1 MERQE
6 IKNECKN
13 NLKEILK
20 GGFEV
25 LNASGKNII
34 LGKGLLRLV
43 YNPSTDE
50 VDSQY
55 ILNKWKEVVISRIDG
70 ELAL

>member
-1 MERQE
+1 MTQNPSLDSE
-6 IKNECKN
+6 KKSSK

-25 LNASGKNII
+25 LNTSGKNII

-43 YNPSTDE
+43 YNPNTDE

-55 ILNKWKEVVISRIDG
+55 ILNK
-70 ELAL
+70 

>member
-1 MERQE
+1 MEKFE
-6 IKNECKN
+6 IKKECKN

-25 LNASGKNII
+25 LSHSGKNII

-43 YNPSTDE
+43 YNPDTDE

-55 ILNKWKEVVISRIDG
+55 ILNK
-70 ELAL
+70 